1 MSVAVAELNLAA
13 YTKRKLLRDSN
24 KLQPYSACQAMK
36 SSVMGWDLSRQTH
49 SVEVWTFK
57 KTHILLFSSQIVA
70 LMVFWAPI

>member
-36 SSVMGWDLSRQTH
+36 SSVMGWNLSRQTLT
-49 SVEVWTFK
+49 VEAWTVQKLKFV
-57 KTHILLFSSQIVA
+57 L
-70 LMVFWAPI
+70 

>member
-49 SVEVWTFK
+49 SVEIGAFK
-57 KTHILLFSSQIVA
+57 NSNSFL
-70 LMVFWAPI
+70 